1 IEGFLLFMDTADT
14 FTGPVNL
21 GNPQE
26 LAIGMLAEK
35 IIAMTGSKSRIE
47 RKPLPADDP
56 KQRCPDIGLAKRILN
71 WEPRVSLETGLERTI
86 AYFDAQLAKDLAPR
100 PQSR

>member
-1 IEGFLLFMDTADT
+1 MDTADS

-35 IIAMTGSKSRIE
+35 IVAMTGSKSRIE
-47 RKPLPADDP
+47 RKSLPADDP
-56 KQRCPDIGLAKRILN
+56 KQRCPDIGLAKRVLK
-71 WEPRVSLETGLERTI
+71 WEPHVPLETGLQRTI
-86 AYFDAQLAKDLAPR
+86 AYFEAQLAKDLAPP
-100 PQSR
+100 PQSPE